1 MQNYKFEIIAI
12 CVLKNHV
19 HILLKPNKIGDYPN
33 IIKNIKRNF
42 SIEFNTNQI
51 INYSVTESRKNKNEK
66 GIWQRRYW
74 EHTIINEKDL
84 YKHIDYIHFNPMK
97 HYGIKPKD
105 WAFSSFKKFVNDG
118 YYEIDWCNIDDK
130 YCINSLDFE

>member
-1 MQNYKFEIIAI
+1 
-12 CVLKNHV
+12 
-19 HILLKPNKIGDYPN
+19 
-33 IIKNIKRNF
+33 
-42 SIEFNTNQI
+42 
-51 INYSVTESRKNKNEK
+51 
-66 GIWQRRYW
+66 
-74 EHTIINEKDL
+74 
-84 YKHIDYIHFNPMK
+84 MK